1 MRGLTMGLT
10 ISAVL
15 AAASPAFADPP
26 IGIAA
31 AMGFP
36 PSIQMF
42 AGGDVDTTRTQ
53 DQATSYELTNLGN
66 QPITLTAN
74 SDCEAHAWRVTDAS
88 GTVVD
93 SAGPCPPGG
102 QPVTAVVAPGKPVD
116 GTSTVT
122 LHVFDYKEGQTY
134 TIHYAT
140 FGAEAT
146 SDFTV
151 SLLK

>member
-1 MRGLTMGLT
+1 MRALIVGLA
-10 ISAVL
+10 ISAAL
-15 AAASPAFADPP
+15 CTAGPAAADAP
-26 IGIAA
+26 IGIGA

-74 SDCEAHAWRVTDAS
+74 SDCEAHTWRVTDAS

-93 SAGPCPPGG
+93 SAGACPPGG
-102 QPVTAVVAPGKPVD
+102 PAVTVQVAPGKPVD
-116 GTSTVT
+116 GTSTVS

-146 SDFTV
+146 ADFTV